1 MPNHR
6 MNFCAA
12 HSMRVHMLRLLLFTA
27 VLASPAPVAAQTE
40 DAAPAPP
47 KVLYLTFDDGP
58 SEYTQ
63 PILDV
68 LARHDAKATFFV
80 LGRAARGREDFLRDI
95 YASGHGIANHT
106 YNHPSLPGLGWA
118 RFKAEVAG
126 TGAVLGDLDYGC
138 LRPPYGATS
147 KNVRSFASKLGYRIV
162 MWTIDPRDWLRPGAT
177 TIAERVIRRAH
188 PGGIVVLH
196 DGGGNRTQTVAA
208 LEQILTRL
216 EADGYTF
223 AALCREGAP
232 VLPDNPPALPPAL
245 PLVDGAVAPEAAAQL
260 PLAPMPDNNGIT
272 GPAPD
277 STVSGAVSIHGT
289 ALHPA
294 FRKWQLDLLIDG
306 TEETFLALGEIPAP
320 AASELMRWDTT
331 AYPDG
336 QHKLRLRVVRDA
348 LNYDEYFVTV
358 TVEN

>member
-1 MPNHR
+1 MPNAMPFR
-6 MNFCAA
+6 VA
-12 HSMRVHMLRLLLFTA
+12 HFVRALTLLVLLLTA
-27 VLASPAPVAAQTE
+27 VLASSVPAAAEAQ

-80 LGRAARGREDFLRDI
+80 VGRAARGREDFLRDI

-106 YNHPSLPGLGWA
+106 YNHPSLPALGWV
-118 RFKAEVAG
+118 RFTAEVAG
-126 TGAVLGDLDYGC
+126 TGAVLGDLDHGC

-147 KNVRSFASKLGYRIV
+147 KSVRNFAGKLGYQIV
-162 MWTIDPRDWLRPGAT
+162 MWTIDPRDWSRPGANA
-177 TIAERVIRRAH
+177 IAERVIRRAH

-196 DGGGNRTQTVAA
+196 DGGGDRTQTVAA

-232 VLPDNPPALPPAL
+232 ALPDKQPGLPPAL
-245 PLVDGAVAPEAAAQL
+245 PLADGGAAPETAAQL
-260 PLAPMPDNNGIT
+260 PPAPTPDNNGIT
-272 GPAPD
+272 SPAPD
-277 STVSGAVSIHGT
+277 STLAGMVSIYGT

-294 FRKWQLDLLIDG
+294 FRKWQLDLLLDG

-320 AASELMRWDTT
+320 EASELMRWDTT

-348 LNYDEYFVTV
+348 LNYDEYFVAV
-358 TVEN
+358 KVEN